1 MEAKDF
7 VVENG
12 QMYYKKKALYR
23 QPLFWSTIVGLIL
36 SFVLGVTCL
45 ILMTSLASSE
55 ATEYWSSESYFDD
68 SIVYTEYQ
76 VGDSVDF
83 SDGLQITVTSMG
95 KDDSLTLVD
104 DYYNFAYLVEME
116 VKNPTEEVVYFD
128 EYYFQ
133 LVDAGTVIPYDLDM
147 RTYDVNLPEK
157 VNPGE
162 TIKVKLVYGVDQI
175 DNLAFVYED
184 VIWTELIG
192 EGI

>member
-1 MEAKDF
+1 MEVKDF

-23 QPLFWSTIVGLIL
+23 QPLFWTTIVGLIL

-45 ILMTSLASSE
+45 ILMTSLVSSE
-55 ATEYWSSESYFDD
+55 ATDDWSSESYFDD

-116 VKNPTEEVVYFD
+116 VKNPTEDVVYFD
-128 EYYFQ
+128 EYYFS
-133 LVDAGTVIPYDLDM
+133 LVDPANQLPLDLDK

-184 VIWTELIG
+184 AMWTELVA

>member
-1 MEAKDF
+1 MEVKDF

-23 QPLFWSTIVGLIL
+23 QPLFWTTTVGLVL

-45 ILMTSLASSE
+45 ILMTSPASSE
-55 ATEYWSSESYFDD
+55 ATDYWSSESYFDD

-95 KDDSLTLVD
+95 KDDSLALVD
-104 DYYNFAYLVEME
+104 DYYHFAYLVEME

-184 VIWTELIG
+184 VMWTELLG

>member
-1 MEAKDF
+1 MEVKDF

-23 QPLFWSTIVGLIL
+23 QPLFWSTIVGLVL

-55 ATEYWSSESYFDD
+55 ATDDWSSESYFDN

-162 TIKVKLVYGVDQI
+162 TIKVNLVYGVDQI

-184 VIWTELIG
+184 VMWTELLG

>member
-1 MEAKDF
+1 MEVKEF

-12 QMYYKKKALYR
+12 QMYYKKKPIFKQL
-23 QPLFWSTIVGLIL
+23 LFWTTLVGAFL
-36 SFVLGVTCL
+36 SFILGVTCL
-45 ILMTSLASSE
+45 ILMAGLSLSGTSGS
-55 ATEYWSSESYFDD
+55 WDSESYFDD
-68 SIVYTEYQ
+68 TKTYTEYQ

-95 KDDSLTLVD
+95 KDDGLAPVD
-104 DYYNFAYLVEME
+104 DYYSSAYVVDMD
-116 VKNPTEEVVYFD
+116 VKNPTEEVIYFD
-128 EYYFQ
+128 EYYFS
-133 LVDAGTVIPYDLDM
+133 LVNPASQIPFTLDM

-162 TIKVKLVYGVDQI
+162 TIKVKLVYGVDQV

-184 VIWTELIG
+184 ALWTELIG

>member
-23 QPLFWSTIVGLIL
+23 QPLFWSTIVGLVL

-45 ILMTSLASSE
+45 ILMTSLESSE
-55 ATEYWSSESYFDD
+55 ATEYWSLESYFDD

-184 VIWTELIG
+184 VMWTELIG

>member
-1 MEAKDF
+1 MEVKDF

-12 QMYYKKKALYR
+12 QMYYKKKAIYR
-23 QPLFWSTIVGLIL
+23 QPLFWTTIVGLVL

-55 ATEYWSSESYFDD
+55 ATDYWSSESYFDD

-95 KDDSLTLVD
+95 KDDSLALVD
-104 DYYNFAYLVEME
+104 DYYHFAYLVEME

-184 VIWTELIG
+184 VMWTELLG

>member
-1 MEAKDF
+1 MEAKNF

-23 QPLFWSTIVGLIL
+23 QPLFWSTIVGLVL

-45 ILMTSLASSE
+45 ILMTSLESSE
-55 ATEYWSSESYFDD
+55 ATEYWSLESYFDD

-184 VIWTELIG
+184 VMWTELIG

>member
-1 MEAKDF
+1 MEVKDF

-23 QPLFWSTIVGLIL
+23 QPLFWTTIVGLIL

-55 ATEYWSSESYFDD
+55 TTDYWSSESYFDD

-104 DYYNFAYLVEME
+104 DYYSFAYLVEME

-184 VIWTELIG
+184 VMWTELIG

>member
-1 MEAKDF
+1 MEVKDF

-23 QPLFWSTIVGLIL
+23 QPLFWSTIVGLVL

-45 ILMTSLASSE
+45 ILMTSLESSE

-184 VIWTELIG
+184 VMWTELIG

>member
-1 MEAKDF
+1 MEVKDF

-23 QPLFWSTIVGLIL
+23 QPLFWSTIVGLVL

-45 ILMTSLASSE
+45 ILMTSLESSE

-162 TIKVKLVYGVDQI
+162 TIKVNLVYGVDQI

-184 VIWTELIG
+184 VMWTELIG